1 MAKIIRGAYTTG
13 VHVKGMPPEITFS
26 EVSEMIERGDLV
38 LARTSRV
45 SGYVAKSKTL
55 VEPYIGQYGRG
66 YSVST
71 HSDRRCCSR
80 SYYVFDGGQ

>member
-1 MAKIIRGAYTTG
+1 MAKMSRGAYTTG
-13 VHVKGMPPEITFS
+13 VHAKGMPPEITFN
-26 EVSEMIERGDLV
+26 EVSELIERRELV

-45 SGYVAKSKTL
+45 SGYVAKSRTI

-71 HSDRRCCSR
+71 HSDKRCCVR
-80 SYYVFDGGQ
+80 SYYVFDEGA